1 GIIIPYFT
9 GSPTSGAKPLTVQF
23 KDGSSGPVDMWEWD
37 FQNDGTYDSTVRNPS
52 FKYTAK
58 GTYSVKLRVT
68 NACATGT
75 MIRYS
80 YIKVT

>member
-1 GIIIPYFT
+1 
-9 GSPTSGAKPLTVQF
+9 
-23 KDGSSGPVDMWEWD
+23 MWEWD

-58 GTYSVKLRVT
+58 GTYSVKLRIT